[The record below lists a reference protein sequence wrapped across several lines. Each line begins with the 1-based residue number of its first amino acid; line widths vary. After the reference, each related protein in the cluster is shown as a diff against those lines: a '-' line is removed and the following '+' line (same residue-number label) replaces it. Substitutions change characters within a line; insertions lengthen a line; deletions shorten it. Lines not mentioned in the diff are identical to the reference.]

1 MSYNKRR
8 SGNLLMKKKMW
19 KKTSQLLAALMIV
32 SMLLPVLASAS
43 MKFGGS
49 FAYDGNLSGQIKFD
63 GTIGDAV
70 YNHSPITLGV
80 YGRDGT
86 HIRDISVTLTVY
98 ENQTSTYRVDN
109 MVISSVYDAVYFSY
123 GGEVTGLVHR
133 ESDDSD
139 PDPDPGSGNGGGTGG
154 GSENGGNNGNEGGGS
169 EQPGDV
175 TDVIDASDDGK
186 VDADKL
192 KAALAKYKEVTIRV
206 KGETA
211 SIPATALVGAQY
223 GSVLNIVSKEG
234 SYILPLGAIDL
245 KQLADAVQ
253 SDVAD
258 VNIHVGMKLLS
269 GDAAESVANAIEKL
283 GAKALSNAFD
293 VQFAVEGK
301 DGNKKPVHVF
311 DQYVK
316 RKIPLLQ
323 KPSKSA
329 AIVLYNPDTRKLSF
343 VPGSITDSEAT
354 FWRTGNSIYTVIELN
369 KTFNDVSGHWAKSD
383 IELLAS
389 KLIVEGATDS
399 TFEPNRNLTRA
410 EFVALAVRAF
420 GLVEIN
426 GVTYFSDVKTSDWYS
441 GIIAAAAKASII
453 NGYEDDT
460 FRPNDS
466 ITREELAAIIVRA
479 YQYAGGEI
487 AMDASKQSKLLAEW
501 NDTEWI
507 VWADTEVAKALSA
520 GFMVGM
526 SDTELET
533 YRSATRAQTV
543 TMLKRVLSKLDFID

>member
-1 MSYNKRR
+1 MRTNKTR
-8 SGNLLMKKKMW
+8 SEKLTMKKKLW
-19 KKTSQLLAALMIV
+19 KKTSQLLAALMILSV
-32 SMLLPVLASAS
+32 LLPVLASAA
-43 MKFGGS
+43 MKFNGS
-49 FAYDGNLSGQIKFD
+49 LAGNGNLSGQIKFD
-63 GTIGDAV
+63 GAIGEAV
-70 YNHSPITLGV
+70 YGHSPITLGV
-80 YGRDGT
+80 YSRNGT
-86 HIRDISVTLTVY
+86 HIKDIPVTLTVY
-98 ENQTSTYRVDN
+98 ENQTSTYKVDN
-109 MVISSVYDAVYFSY
+109 LVISSVYDAVYFSY
-123 GGEVTGLVHR
+123 GGEVSELVYR
-133 ESDDSD
+133 ESERVSSGGSSGNSGSS
-139 PDPDPGSGNGGGTGG
+139 GSGGSTGG
-154 GSENGGNNGNEGGGS
+154 GNGNEGGGTG
-169 EQPGDV
+169 QPGDV
-175 TDVIDASDDGK
+175 TNVIDASDDGK

-211 SIPATALVGAQY
+211 SIPASALVDAQH
-223 GSVLNIVSKEG
+223 GSVLNIITKEG

-245 KQLADAVQ
+245 QELADTVQ

-258 VNIHVGMKLLS
+258 VNIHIGMKLLS
-269 GDAAESVANAIEKL
+269 GNAAESVTDAIERL

-301 DGNKKPVHVF
+301 DGNKKPIHVF

-329 AIVLYNPDTRKLSF
+329 AIVLYNPDTQKLSF

-369 KTFNDVSGHWAKSD
+369 KTFNDISSHWAKSD

-399 TFEPNRNLTRA
+399 SFEPNRNLTRA

-426 GVTYFSDVKTSDWYS
+426 GVTYFSDIKTSDWYS
-441 GIIAAAAKASII
+441 GIIAAAAKAGII

-501 NDTEWI
+501 DDTEWI
-507 VWADTEVAKALSA
+507 VWGETEVAKALSA

-543 TMLKRVLSKLDFID
+543 TMLKRVLTKLDFID